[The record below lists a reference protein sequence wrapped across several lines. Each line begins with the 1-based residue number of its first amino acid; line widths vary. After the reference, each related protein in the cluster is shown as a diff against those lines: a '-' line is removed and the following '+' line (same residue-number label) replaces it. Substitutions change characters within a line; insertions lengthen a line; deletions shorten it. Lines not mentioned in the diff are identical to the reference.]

1 MAVTA
6 SAQRHVEVMP
16 TRAAHRIPVLSLGMS
31 LSAFLVISYVIC
43 VLGYLLFP
51 GLPIPHSTLSLL
63 LPGFELL
70 TLRTFLLGLIES
82 FGFGWYIGLL
92 FGSLYNFFVA
102 RWS

>member
-6 SAQRHVEVMP
+6 PAQGHVETMSIH
-16 TRAAHRIPVLSLGMS
+16 AAHPITVGMS

-70 TLRTFLLGLIES
+70 TWRTFLLGLVES

-92 FGSLYNFFVA
+92 FGSLYNFFVV